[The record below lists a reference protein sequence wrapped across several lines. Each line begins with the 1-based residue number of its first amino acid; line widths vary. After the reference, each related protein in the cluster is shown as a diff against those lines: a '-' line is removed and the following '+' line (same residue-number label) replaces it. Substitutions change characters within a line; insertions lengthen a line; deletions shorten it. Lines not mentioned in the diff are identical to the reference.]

1 MTFAAIALAVLAISA
16 YRYSV
21 GVYNERFPDRM
32 YSGWRIAAFVC
43 GVVLM
48 TGVLLPPIE
57 LLSDTSFAW
66 HMTQH
71 VTLMLIGPPLLLLG
85 APLLLAVAVPPPRIA
100 RRLTAA
106 AGSAAGHVIFA
117 PLTGWLLF
125 VAVLWISH
133 FSPLYEAALDHPGMH
148 ILEHALYVS
157 AALLFWS
164 SVVQVDYTPRP
175 LPYPARML
183 YLFLAIPQG
192 AFLGLALYAA
202 RNVMYPHYLLDR
214 TPALALA
221 DQQNGGAVMWI
232 AGGLLLFIAFMCTAG
247 AWAAAERTDPSTSF
261 RVTR

>member
-1 MTFAAIALAVLAISA
+1 MTFAAIVLAVLGV
-16 YRYSV
+16 SV
-21 GVYNERFPDRM
+21 YLYAVGLYNARFPDRAF
-32 YSGWRIAAFVC
+32 SGWRVAAFVS
-43 GVVLM
+43 GVALM
-48 TGVLLPPIE
+48 TLVLLPPIE
-57 LLSDTSFAW
+57 PLSDTSFAW
-66 HMTQH
+66 HMAQH

-100 RRLTAA
+100 RGLTAA
-106 AGSAAGHVIFA
+106 AGSSAGHVIFA

-125 VAVLWISH
+125 VAVLWMSH

-148 ILEHALYVS
+148 VLEHVLYVS

-164 SVVQVDYTPRP
+164 SVVQVGYTPRP

-202 RNVMYPHYLLDR
+202 RNVLYPHYLHDL

-232 AGGLLLFIAFMCTAG
+232 AGGLLLFIAFMCTA
-247 AWAAAERTDPSTSF
+247 AVWAAAERTDPSVSSG
-261 RVTR
+261 